1 MRENS
6 ELFGKKLYL
15 PVIVEEGFQTGGEET
30 FAIYQRADGS
40 REEYSYANLYDE
52 GKALL
57 ERLDA
62 MGLEKG
68 DRIAIITALKP
79 WWYSIYY
86 AAVKAGYIMVCID
99 PGAPLPQIQ
108 NMLRETES
116 HCVFVGVDNVRLP
129 RELEGRIPVMDI
141 APGFPLKSECSKVDI
156 LLGPATPLSEEATF
170 VIFSSG
176 TTGERRKAVLL
187 PGSSIADALEWNGSA
202 DSGVYKNIPAYTMH
216 KRDLMLFP
224 PYHIAGLMAS
234 TLDLYANTQVIMLEK
249 LTPQMLGGV
258 LQELKPDNVCTVPG
272 MLTVL
277 MKKIRATLA
286 ESPLKNAFV
295 KAMMSVSGFL
305 RRKFGW
311 KIGFHLLRSVN
322 RAALGGELRSFMIGA
337 SPCDADTMRFFLNMG
352 IDVPLAYGLSE
363 LGAPLAVT
371 GKGYY
376 LNSTGRVNHY
386 GEGMDIRIV
395 NPDEQGRGEVEILSP
410 FRMITYLNPEDM
422 VGCFTE
428 DGYFKTGD
436 LGYFNGENCLVIC
449 GRAKEAIVLRN
460 GEKLLPEEI
469 EAQYKDIGYL
479 SALAAFKVPGTGG
492 CDAFSLA
499 GVVQKESGLPDEVV
513 RLHILERAAA
523 LPAMYRP
530 QEVFML
536 RELPLSATRKVQRF
550 RLTEMAVQGLKAPV
564 TEASLRAVNEEGLA
578 GELREILISVGGPQ
592 WKDMELTEGLLLD
605 LDSLQSI
612 ELAVAVQEKFGI
624 DLFQLTTPPETFGA
638 LLQAVSA
645 FEEVEKTDKHDI
657 DLSRYPESVSA
668 AAHAVVDPLVKA
680 IQAAWNVHAVGTEN
694 IPREGNFLICSNH
707 ITSLDPV
714 WIGACMPL
722 RYRRRTAIV
731 GKSSLLESKVFKELV
746 RTHNFIPVDRTGN
759 SVATLDRCKELLD
772 EGWNVEIF
780 PEGTNFENAKELMS
794 FKQGPARLA
803 IAAGK
808 PILPVHIKGLKH
820 VENHKFL
827 PPLGSRIEVVFG
839 EVISSEGME
848 PAELTALL
856 RETIQNL

>member
-15 PVIVEEGFQTGGEET
+15 PAIVEEGFQTGGDEV

-40 REEYSYANLYDE
+40 REEYSYSNLRAE
-52 GKALL
+52 SMALVEKL
-57 ERLDA
+57 EA
-62 MGLEKG
+62 MGLKKG
-68 DRIAIITALKP
+68 DRIALVTAMKP
-79 WWYSIYY
+79 WWYSIYH
-86 AAVKAGYIMVCID
+86 AALTAGYIMVCID
-99 PGAPLPQIQ
+99 PGAPMNQIQ
-108 NMLRETES
+108 SMVQETECR
-116 HCVFVGVDNVRLP
+116 CVFLGVDNFRLP
-129 RELEGRIPVMDI
+129 RGLEGRIPVMDI
-141 APGFPLKSECSKVDI
+141 TPGFPLRGECDRVDI
-156 LLGPATPLSEEATF
+156 LLGSAAPMDERGTF

-176 TTGERRKAVLL
+176 TTGERRKGVLL
-187 PGSSIADALEWNGSA
+187 PGSSVADALEWNGSA
-202 DSGVYKNIPAYTMH
+202 DSGIYKDIPAYTMH

-224 PYHIAGLMAS
+224 PYHIAGLMAA
-234 TLDLYANTQVIMLEK
+234 TLDIYANTQVIMLEK
-249 LTPQMLGGV
+249 LTPQVLAGV

-286 ESPLKNAFV
+286 ESPLKNAYV
-295 KAMMSVSGFL
+295 KAAMGLSGFL

-311 KIGFHLLRSVN
+311 KLGFHLLRSVN

-337 SPCDADTMRFFLNMG
+337 SPCDAETMRFFLDMG

-376 LNSTGRVNHY
+376 LNSTGPVNHH

-410 FRMITYLNPEDM
+410 FRMISYLREEDM
-422 VGCFTE
+422 EGCFTE

-436 LGYFNGENCLVIC
+436 LGYYNEENCLVIC

-469 EAQYKDIGYL
+469 EAQYKNIPDL
-479 SALAAFKVPGTGG
+479 AELAAFKVPGSGG

-499 GVVQKESGLPDEVV
+499 GVVRKESGLPDEVI
-513 RLHILERAAA
+513 RLHILERAAS

-530 QEVFML
+530 QEVYML

-550 RLTEMAVQGLKAPV
+550 RLTEMAEKGLNAPV
-564 TEASLRAVNEEGLA
+564 TEASLRAVAEEGLA
-578 GELREILISVGGPQ
+578 GELRELLVQVGGPQ
-592 WKDMELTEGLLLD
+592 WKEVELTEGLLLD
-605 LDSLQSI
+605 LDSLQAI
-612 ELAVAVQEKFGI
+612 ELSVAVQEKFGI
-624 DLFQLTTPPETFGA
+624 DLFQLPTPPETFGA

-645 FEEVEKTDKHDI
+645 FDEIEHTDKHEL
-657 DLSRYPESVSA
+657 DLSRYPEPVSA
-668 AAHAVVDPLVKA
+668 VARVVVAPLVQA
-680 IQAAWNVHAVGTEN
+680 IRGAWNVHAVGTEN
-694 IPREGNFLICSNH
+694 IPTEGNFLICSNH
-707 ITSLDPV
+707 ITTLDPV
-714 WIGACMPL
+714 WIGACMPT
-722 RYRRRTAIV
+722 RYRKNTAIV
-731 GKSSLLESKVFKELV
+731 GKSSLLESRFLKDLV

-759 SVATLDRCKELLD
+759 SLATLERCKELLD

-794 FKQGPARLA
+794 FKEGPARLA

-808 PILPVHIKGLKH
+808 PVLPVHIKGLKH
-820 VENHKFL
+820 VETHHFL

-839 EVISSEGME
+839 APISPEGME
-848 PAELTALL
+848 PAAFTSLL
-856 RETIQNL
+856 RDTIQNL